1 MTCETHRLHTT
12 ETHFYTQQKRS
23 MHIIYNVHCK
33 PVRFFRLI
41 ASQAIAAAAAAVLA
55 RAPMRRATPSWTRHR
70 TRTARVLRPI
80 SSQAALP
87 GRFCRHQTCP
97 APSSARRSPLLADR
111 CVNHSPPQSW
121 PHRSHIA
128 QIPAKKR
135 RKCAV
140 S

>member
-12 ETHFYTQQKRS
+12 ETHYTQQKRS
-23 MHIIYNVHCK
+23 MHIIHCKPVLK

-97 APSSARRSPLLADR
+97 APSSARQNHLLADR